1 MPTLHQYRL
10 HAIIP
15 AARVAAVNTWIKANL
30 NPEGGDW
37 LTPSLS
43 ATGNAPYTYAHC
55 SAALTVPEI
64 KLILT
69 ALAAQAGRTLPADWD
84 SRTRA
89 QRKAWLVSARNAIDS
104 NSGIY
109 LTLSDNDGE
118 WDRVETALSRKGL
131 QTAVSLAP

>member
-10 HAIIP
+10 YAIVP
-15 AARVAAVNTWIKANL
+15 AARVATVNTWVRNNL
-30 NPEGGDW
+30 DPTGGNW
-37 LTPSLS
+37 LSLNLS
-43 ATGNAPYTYAHC
+43 ADGTAPYTHAHF
-55 SAALTVPEI
+55 SAALAVPEI

-84 SRTRA
+84 ARTRA

-118 WDRVETALSRKGL
+118 WEAPEMALAHKGL
-131 QTAVSLAP
+131 QTAIAA